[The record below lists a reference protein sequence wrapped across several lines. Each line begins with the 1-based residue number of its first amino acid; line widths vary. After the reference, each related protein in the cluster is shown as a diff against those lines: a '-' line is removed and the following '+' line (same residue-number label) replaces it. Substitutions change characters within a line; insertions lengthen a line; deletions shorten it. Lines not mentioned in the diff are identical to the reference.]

1 MAVDGV
7 RRPHA
12 RDAAWDSAFYRFAEG
27 VRALTGGQVNYKILY
42 AMVGTNGRYVNHVN
56 AIVRKRTAAAFSR
69 LIHSS
74 RYALDFQEAYRADDA
89 VFALAAAELVASL
102 RETTGLDDA
111 ALTERLLEMLDEG
124 VVPGLANE
132 RSAGRTEVNL
142 ARLDCEASS
151 LAGWCRTSLAEGR
164 SPLEELT
171 ASIFHMVAFGHL
183 DERFARMLLVP
194 TPLDAS
200 AAAPRHPAPSADAAC
215 LIRVADDRTAPLGG
229 AWVVDAGRP
238 FSIGRYADCDAIE
251 TDPFVSRLHCRI
263 FHQDGAWYVED
274 SHSSH
279 GTCVLRGETAEAS
292 RTVFD
297 SRTADSPVFGL
308 SFGDRIVLAG
318 RVTYWFRSLEQGE
331 PRP

>member
-74 RYALDFQEAYRADDA
+74 RYALDFQEAYRAADA

-164 SPLEELT
+164 SPLEELA

-194 TPLDAS
+194 TPLDAPS
-200 AAAPRHPAPSADAAC
+200 AAPRRPAPPPTPPASSGLPTIARRPWAGAASWTRAGPSPSGATPTATPSRPTRSSRASTAASS
-215 LIRVADDRTAPLGG
+215 IRTARGTWRTRTAPTGP
-229 AWVVDAGRP
+229 AWCAARRPRRPARCSTAGPPTPRCSGFP
-238 FSIGRYADCDAIE
+238 SATG
-251 TDPFVSRLHCRI
+251 
-263 FHQDGAWYVED
+263 
-274 SHSSH
+274 
-279 GTCVLRGETAEAS
+279 
-292 RTVFD
+292 
-297 SRTADSPVFGL
+297 
-308 SFGDRIVLAG
+308 SFWPAA
-318 RVTYWFRSLEQGE
+318 
-331 PRP
+331 